1 MSNIVFTK
9 RSWSDY
15 LYWQQQDIK
24 IARKINA
31 LLKSIERDGA
41 LFGEGKPEKL
51 KYLSGNYSRRIDG
64 ENRLVYSVKEDEIII
79 KSCKGHYE
87 K

>member
-1 MSNIVFTK
+1 MSSIVFTK
-9 RSWSDY
+9 RSWNEY

-24 IARKINA
+24 TARKINA

-41 LFGEGKPEKL
+41 LFGEGKPERL
-51 KYLSGNYSRRIDG
+51 KYLSGDYSRRIDG
-64 ENRLVYSVKEDEIII
+64 ENRLVYSVREDEIVI

-87 K
+87 E